1 MTAGPSVLWDWLPLR
16 KNSAAAF
23 WGARK
28 KYSKLIGKHI
38 TGFTREV
45 RDILFRYDWPGNIRE
60 LENVVEYAVTMETG
74 SLIGLESLPVNFR
87 DSKDGAPPV
96 RSLKEQCD
104 EAEKKSSWIVCAC
117 RDLH

>member
-1 MTAGPSVLWDWLPLR
+1 MPLQQR
-16 KNSAAAF
+16 RELA
-23 WGARK
+23 
-28 KYSKLIGKHI
+28 
-38 TGFTREV
+38 REV

-104 EAEKKSSWIVCAC
+104 EAEKKSSWIVCA
-117 RDLH
+117 